1 MTRAATGLLA
11 AFAVLALASRADAAC
26 TVSATGVNFGGYSV
40 FATTATTST
49 GTVTY
54 NCGNADHNIRID
66 LSAGSSGTY
75 TARTLAGSTE
85 SLSYNLY
92 MDSAFSTV
100 WGDGSGT
107 TGEYQKGNP
116 PNGTDV
122 IVTVYGRI
130 TAQQDV
136 SVGSYTDTI
145 VATVN
150 F

>member
-1 MTRAATGLLA
+1 MSRLWI
-11 AFAVLALASRADAAC
+11 VALAGCGMLVAAPRADAAC
-26 TVSATGVNFGGYSV
+26 TVSANGVNFGSYSV
-40 FATTATTST
+40 FTTTATTST

-54 NCGNADHNIRID
+54 RCGNADHNIRID
-66 LSAGSSGTY
+66 LSTGSSGTY
-75 TARTLAGSTE
+75 TARTLQRSSEA
-85 SLSYNLY
+85 LSYNLY
-92 MDSAFSTV
+92 LDSAFATV

-107 TGEYQKGNP
+107 TGDYQKGNP
-116 PNGTDV
+116 PNNSDV

-136 SVGSYTDTI
+136 SAGSYTDTI